1 MGAERIGAL
10 IERLE
15 NASGPDREIDA
26 EIAIAFGHEYRSRRS
41 RSGVNRG
48 REWLVDSH
56 GGVDTWTQ
64 HPPAYTSSVDAALAL
79 FKRAAPDCVVTLEQ
93 RFSAPHW
100 RVEVYRSRRG
110 ILPPALAK
118 QDDVTPALALCL
130 ALLRALSQKES
141 SNA

>member
-1 MGAERIGAL
+1 MG
-10 IERLE
+10 
-15 NASGPDREIDA
+15 D
-26 EIAIAFGHEYRSRRS
+26 
-41 RSGVNRG
+41 
-48 REWLVDSH
+48 
-56 GGVDTWTQ
+56 
-64 HPPAYTSSVDAALAL
+64 
-79 FKRAAPDCVVTLEQ
+79 KRAAPDCVVTLEQ